1 MQDSRQRAPNR
12 GPEDPGDRHKV
23 FWVYVLVLGGG
34 TVVFFSG
41 GLLMRNPNLPSYL
54 YSQINSWWKNEH
66 DSSSHLR
73 PPASPKSAE
82 DYLALTHHDVR
93 ALPPDQRAIAL
104 ALADAIG
111 NVAALQ
117 DRLAALEQS
126 VRDDLASLK
135 SPNAISAYT
144 NIKPEATRLL
154 NAANQQKL
162 FFENLESTL
171 TGQLANNGVRQEIAR
186 QVASLFYA
194 GTPGQKAVDQAV
206 KSDQLATEILAI
218 ANLLEE
224 TPSKWRVSSDGAIHS
239 PDKKLEEEYQA
250 HAAALH
256 AAISITES
264 K

>member
-12 GPEDPGDRHKV
+12 RPEDPGDGHKV
-23 FWVYVLVLGGG
+23 FWIYVLVLGSG
-34 TVVFFSG
+34 TMLFFLG
-41 GLLMRNPNLPSYL
+41 GLMLRNPNLPSYL
-54 YSQINSWWKNEH
+54 YSQVNSWWKNEN

-73 PPASPKSAE
+73 PSASPKSAG
-82 DYLALTHHDVR
+82 DYLALTHYDVR

-111 NVAALQ
+111 NAAALQ
-117 DRLAALEQS
+117 DRLAALEQL
-126 VRDDLASLK
+126 VRNDLASLK
-135 SPNAISAYT
+135 SANAISVYAKI
-144 NIKPEATRLL
+144 NPEATKLL

-186 QVASLFYA
+186 QVASLFYES
-194 GTPGQKAVDQAV
+194 TRGQKAVDQAA

-224 TPSKWRVSSDGAIHS
+224 TPSKWRVSSDGTIHS
-239 PDKKLEEEYQA
+239 PDKKLDEEFQA
-250 HAAALH
+250 HAAAVR
-256 AAISITES
+256 AAISDS
-264 K
+264 SQ

>member
-12 GPEDPGDRHKV
+12 GPEDPGDGHKV

-34 TVVFFSG
+34 SVLFFLG
-41 GLLMRNPNLPSYL
+41 GLLVRNPNLPSYL
-54 YSQINSWWKNEH
+54 YSQVNSWWKNEN

-73 PPASPKSAE
+73 PFASPKSAE
-82 DYLALTHHDVR
+82 DYLALTHYDVR

-104 ALADAIG
+104 VLADAIG
-111 NVAALQ
+111 NAAALQ

-126 VRDDLASLK
+126 VRNDLASLK
-135 SPNAISAYT
+135 SANAISAYAK
-144 NIKPEATRLL
+144 IKPQATKLL

-171 TGQLANNGVRQEIAR
+171 TGQLANNGVRQETAQ
-186 QVASLFYA
+186 QVASLFYE
-194 GTPGQKAVDQAV
+194 GTPGQKAMDQAA
-206 KSDQLATEILAI
+206 KSDHLATEILAI

-224 TPSKWRVSSDGAIHS
+224 TPSKWRVSSDGTIHS

-250 HAAALH
+250 HATAL
-256 AAISITES
+256 STS
-264 K
+264 NQ